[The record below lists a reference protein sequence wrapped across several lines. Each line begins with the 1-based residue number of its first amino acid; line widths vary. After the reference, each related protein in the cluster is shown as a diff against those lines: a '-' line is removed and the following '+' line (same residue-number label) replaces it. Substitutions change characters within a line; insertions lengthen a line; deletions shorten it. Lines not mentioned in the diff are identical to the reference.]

1 MNRGCT
7 RIIRRVVRGLVAM
20 SILAVLLWLGFI
32 FGGKMLCRIAIS
44 QIAKLTNTKIQTA
57 SVDFH
62 SNGSVVIRDLVIK
75 PHENERAAQTILK
88 AKKVR
93 ARYDLA
99 SLLTLRP
106 KLKRIDVNDF
116 VFSAQYDLDT
126 GHWNLSALKLYA
138 PKRSSEKMPIIT
150 LGSGILQ
157 YSRISG
163 PEVKI
168 VASMPLS
175 AKLGFDTEA
184 RRGYS
189 FDFETGIQ
197 AVGTGESHL
206 TGFWR
211 PGHLEVAG
219 GIASVDKS
227 EFGIE
232 WMIGSMAAVLE
243 YDNNNVFDL
252 DMRISD
258 LHSDQSLELD
268 KVAQMGPAF
277 LEMSTPFTALRRF
290 FNRYSPRGNVDLNVL
305 ASGNLKQP
313 DKATL
318 TGSVHCKGVTICQD
332 RFHYLVEQLK
342 GKIDFT
348 RNSVTLNK
356 LSGVHGD
363 VKLSIDGWTRGF
375 SPNWEYD
382 FHITSDNMRLDD
394 DLYKALS
401 PTQKEMWSLF
411 SPSGTASIDY
421 RVLRSSPQ
429 NRTKQ
434 LTADLIGVDAL
445 YRSFPYPLKNLKGK
459 ILFDQDNVIISN
471 IVSDADGHRIA
482 LDGKVTGRGTD
493 ELGYD
498 ISIKVDNIPL
508 DPALRAAL
516 PERQRDLYDQFRPAG
531 LADGIIKFSKS
542 AQPGIEPTFA
552 ADMSLKQASLTSD
565 RLPLP
570 VTDVTAG
577 MAFAPDQI
585 EIKNFSGR
593 YGDTPVS
600 IKGKIWPGYKDQ
612 PSRYSLDLEFK
623 DTLLN
628 DDLFE
633 LLPESAAKIA
643 ADFRPEGR
651 IDLAAEM
658 NNREPNES
666 PDYRFEINCLGNS
679 VEIPQFSYP
688 LKDITGTLTITPQT
702 VEFSDVN
709 AVPGDTVLVKLNTA
723 FIKLDGRVGL
733 ENNAFKNALLK
744 IQTNDIF
751 FDSRLGLA
759 LPVGM
764 RPLYNKL
771 APPARFDLDL
781 DEVWI
786 TPAPDGGKNIDIK
799 GHAKL
804 EQCDLKIYG
813 APAKFDADLD
823 LDRLKITPTA
833 DGERYIDIKAAASL
847 KNCSLPISGAKAQ
860 LDAILNI
867 EGLYKTNHDFQ
878 NCRLLLDGQSFRI
891 LGKTFEN
898 IKTDIRYSP
907 KRQTWTSRNLTADCY
922 GGKLIG
928 KLEFGKTA
936 DTALGYTLQTSFQN
950 VDLKKF
956 LSDTKIGSERDNDR
970 TTGKIEGSLNIGAR
984 LGDNASRLGT
994 CKLSI
999 VDMQVGRLSPLA
1011 KLFQV
1016 LRFSGPT
1023 EFAFDQMFLDSYIKG
1038 DNLIIRKLDL
1048 AGKSAAFYGSG
1059 LMDLRTRKIDLG
1071 LIARGK
1077 RLVTA
1082 DPSIIGSLA
1091 EGLGRAVVKIDVIG
1105 DFYDPQVITTPLPF
1119 IKGTLDILGKPID
1132 PK

>member
-1 MNRGCT
+1 MPLWA
-7 RIIRRVVRGLVAM
+7 RIFRRVVRWFVALA
-20 SILAVLLWLGFI
+20 ILAVLLWLGFI
-32 FGGKMLCRIAIS
+32 FGGKILCRIAIS
-44 QIAKLTNTKIQTA
+44 QIAKLTNTKIETA

-62 SNGSVVIRDLVIK
+62 SNGSVVIKELVIK
-75 PHENERAAQTILK
+75 PHENERATQTILK
-88 AKKVR
+88 AQKVQ

-99 SLLTLRP
+99 SLLRLRP

-126 GHWNLSALKLYA
+126 ERWNLSAIKLYV
-138 PKRSSEKMPIIT
+138 PKKSSEKMPVIT

-163 PEVKI
+163 PKVKI

-175 AKLGFDTEA
+175 AKLGFETET

-189 FDFETGIQ
+189 FDFQTGTQ
-197 AVGTGESHL
+197 AVGSGESHL
-206 TGFWR
+206 TGFWK
-211 PGHLEVAG
+211 PGYLQITG
-219 GIASVDKS
+219 GIASADVS
-227 EFGIE
+227 EFEME
-232 WMIGSMAAVLE
+232 WMIGGMAAVLK
-243 YDNNNVFDL
+243 YDNNDVFDL

-258 LHSDQSLELD
+258 LHSDHSLELD

-277 LEMSTPFTALRRF
+277 LETSTPFAALRKF

-318 TGSVHCKGVTICQD
+318 TGSVHCKGVTICRD
-332 RFHYLVEQLK
+332 TFDYPVEQLK
-342 GKIDFT
+342 GKVDFT
-348 RNSVTLNK
+348 GNTVTLNK

-382 FHITSDNMRLDD
+382 FRITSDNMKLDE
-394 DLYKALS
+394 DLYEALS
-401 PTQKEMWSLF
+401 STQKKMWSLF

-429 NRTKQ
+429 SRTKQ

-471 IVSDADGHRIA
+471 IVSDADGRRIA
-482 LDGKVTGRGTD
+482 LDGKLTGRGTD
-493 ELGYD
+493 KLGYD
-498 ISIKVDNIPL
+498 ISVKADNIPL
-508 DPALRAAL
+508 DPVLRAAL
-516 PERQRDLYDQFRPAG
+516 PEGQKDLYDQFSPTG
-531 LADGIIKFSKS
+531 LTDGIIRFSKS
-542 AQPGIEPTFA
+542 PQPEVEPTFS
-552 ADMSLKQASLTSD
+552 ADMSFKQASLTSD

-570 VTDVTAG
+570 VTDVTA
-577 MAFAPDQI
+577 AAVFEPNRINVSKFA
-585 EIKNFSGR
+585 GR

-600 IKGKIWPGYKDQ
+600 IKGQIWPGYEDQ

-623 DTLLN
+623 DTVLN

-633 LLPESAAKIA
+633 LLPESAAKIV

-651 IDLAAEM
+651 IDLTAKM

-702 VEFSDVN
+702 IEFSDVN
-709 AVPGDTVLVKLNTA
+709 AVPGDAVLVKLNTA
-723 FIKLDGRVGL
+723 FIKLDGRVSL

-771 APPARFDLDL
+771 VPPAHFDLDL

-786 TPAPDGGKNIDIK
+786 TPDPNGGKNIDIK
-799 GHAKL
+799 GRAKL
-804 EQCDLKIYG
+804 KQCDLKIYG
-813 APAKFDADLD
+813 AAATFDANLAIDQLTV
-823 LDRLKITPTA
+823 TPA
-833 DGERYIDIKAAASL
+833 DNGERHIDVNIVASL
-847 KNCSLPISGAKAQ
+847 ENCSLPISGAKAE
-860 LDAILNI
+860 LDANLKML
-867 EGLYKTNHDFQ
+867 GQYRTNHGFE
-878 NCRLLLDGQSFRI
+878 NCRLLLEGQTFRI
-891 LGKTFEN
+891 LGKTFQDV
-898 IKTDIRYSP
+898 KTRIDYDP
-907 KRQTWTSRNLTADCY
+907 ELQNWTSSELTADCY
-922 GGKLIG
+922 DGKLIG
-928 KLEFGKTA
+928 KLEFKKSA
-936 DTALGYTLQTSFQN
+936 DTAANYTLQTSFQN

-956 LSDTKIGSERDNDR
+956 LSDTKMGSERDNDH
-970 TTGKIEGSLNIGAR
+970 TTGKMEGSLNIGAR

-1011 KLFQV
+1011 KLLQV
-1016 LRFSGPT
+1016 LRFSEPT
-1023 EFAFDQMFLDSYIKG
+1023 KFAFDQMFLDSYIKG

-1059 LMDLRTRKIDLG
+1059 LMDLRTRKIDMG

-1077 RLVTA
+1077 RRVTA

-1091 EGLGRAVVKIDVIG
+1091 EGRGRAVVKIEVIG

-1119 IKGTLDILGKPID
+1119 LKGTLDILGKPID

>member
-1 MNRGCT
+1 MPLWA
-7 RIIRRVVRGLVAM
+7 RIVRRVVRWFVA
-20 SILAVLLWLGFI
+20 LAIMAGLLWLGFI

-44 QIAKLTNTKIQTA
+44 QIAKLTNTRIQTA

-75 PHENERAAQTILK
+75 PHESERATQTILK
-88 AKKVR
+88 AKKVQ

-99 SLLTLRP
+99 SLFKLSPR
-106 KLKRIDVNDF
+106 LKRIDVNDF

-126 GHWNLSALKLYA
+126 GSWNLAALKLYV
-138 PKRSSEKMPIIT
+138 PKKTSEKMPLIT

-163 PEVKI
+163 SEAKI

-189 FDFETGIQ
+189 FDFQTGTQ
-197 AVGTGESHL
+197 AVGAGESHL
-206 TGFWR
+206 AGFWR
-211 PGHLEVAG
+211 PGYLQIAG
-219 GIASVDKS
+219 GIASADKS
-227 EFGIE
+227 EFEME
-232 WMIGSMAAVLE
+232 WMIGDMAAVLE
-243 YDNNNVFDL
+243 YDSNDVFKL

-277 LEMSTPFTALRRF
+277 LEKSTPFTALRRF

-313 DKATL
+313 DKSTL
-318 TGSVHCKGVTICQD
+318 TGSIQCKGVTISQD
-332 RFHYLVEQLK
+332 ECPYPVEQLR
-342 GKIDFT
+342 GKIDFAGNT
-348 RNSVTLNK
+348 VTLNK

-375 SPNWEYD
+375 WPNWKYD
-382 FHITSDNMRLDD
+382 FHITSDNMKLDD
-394 DLYKALS
+394 DFYEALS

-411 SPSGTASIDY
+411 SPSGTASMDY
-421 RVLRSSPQ
+421 RVLRTSPQ
-429 NRTKQ
+429 TRERQ
-434 LTADLIGVDAL
+434 LTADLTGVDAV
-445 YRSFPYPLKNLKGK
+445 YRSFPYPLKDLKGK

-471 IVSDADGHRIA
+471 IVSHADGRRIA
-482 LDGKVTGRGTD
+482 LDGKLTGRGTD
-493 ELGYD
+493 KFGYEFA
-498 ISIKVDNIPL
+498 VNVENIPI

-516 PERQRDLYDQFRPAG
+516 PERQKDLYDQFRPAG

-542 AQPGIEPTFA
+542 GQPGVEPTFT

-577 MAFAPDQI
+577 VVFAPDQV
-585 EIKNFSGR
+585 EIKTFSGQ

-600 IKGKIWPGYKDQ
+600 LKGPIWPGYDDQ
-612 PSRYSLDLEFK
+612 PLRYGLSLEFK

-628 DDLFE
+628 DDLFD
-633 LLPESAAKIA
+633 LLPESAAKIV

-651 IDLAAEM
+651 IDLTAEM
-658 NNREPNES
+658 SKLDPNDS
-666 PDYRFEINCLGNS
+666 AGYKFVITCRGNS

-702 VEFSDVN
+702 IEFSDVN
-709 AVPGDTVLVKLNTA
+709 AIPGDTVLVKLNTA
-723 FIKLDGRVGL
+723 FIKLDGSVSL
-733 ENNAFKNALLK
+733 ENNAFKNALLE

-751 FDSRLGLA
+751 FDRRLGLA
-759 LPVGM
+759 LPLGM
-764 RPLYNKL
+764 HSLYNKL
-771 APPARFDLDL
+771 LPPARFDLDL

-786 TPAPDGGKNIDIK
+786 TPDPNGGKNIDIK
-799 GHAKL
+799 GSAKL

-813 APAKFDADLD
+813 AAATFDANLVIDQLTV
-823 LDRLKITPTA
+823 TPA
-833 DGERYIDIKAAASL
+833 DNGERHIDVNIVASL
-847 KNCSLPISGAKAQ
+847 ENCSLPISGAKAE
-860 LDAILNI
+860 LDAILKI
-867 EGLYKTNHDFQ
+867 EGLYKTNNDFQ
-878 NCRLLLDGQSFRI
+878 NCRLTLEGQGFKI

-898 IKTDIRYSP
+898 LKADIRYHP
-907 KRQTWTSRNLTADCY
+907 EIQTWASRSLTADCY

-928 KLEFGKTA
+928 KLQFSKKP
-936 DTALGYTLQTSFQN
+936 DTILGYTLQTSFLN

-956 LSDTKIGSERDNDR
+956 LSDTRMASDRGNDY
-970 TTGKIEGSLNIGAR
+970 TTGKMEGYLNIGAT
-984 LGDNASRLGT
+984 LGDNDSRLGT

-999 VDMQVGRLSPLA
+999 VDMQVGRVSPLA
-1011 KLFQV
+1011 KLLQV
-1016 LRFSGPT
+1016 LRFSEPT
-1023 EFAFDQMFLDSYIKG
+1023 KFAFDKMFLDSYIKA
-1038 DNLIIRKLDL
+1038 DDLIVKKLDL

-1059 LMDLRTRKIDLG
+1059 LMDLRTLKIDLG

-1077 RLVTA
+1077 RLATA

-1091 EGLGRAVVKIDVIG
+1091 EGLGRAVVKIEVIG

>member
-1 MNRGCT
+1 MPFWA
-7 RIIRRVVRGLVAM
+7 RIFRRVVRWFVA
-20 SILAVLLWLGFI
+20 LAVMAIVLWLGFI

-44 QIAKLTNTKIQTA
+44 QIARLTNTRIETA

-62 SNGSVVIRDLVIK
+62 SNGSVVIKELVIK

-88 AKKVR
+88 AQKVQ

-99 SLLTLRP
+99 SLFTLRP

-126 GHWNLSALKLYA
+126 GRWNLSALKLYV

-163 PEVKI
+163 SEVKI

-175 AKLGFDTEA
+175 AKLGFDTEE
-184 RRGYS
+184 RRGYN
-189 FDFETGIQ
+189 FDFQTGTQ
-197 AVGTGESHL
+197 AVGSGESHL
-206 TGFWR
+206 TGFWK
-211 PGHLEVAG
+211 PGYLQIAG
-219 GIASVDKS
+219 GIASADVS
-227 EFGIE
+227 EFEVE
-232 WMIGSMAAVLE
+232 WMIDSMAAVLE
-243 YDNNNVFDL
+243 YDNNDVFTL
-252 DMRISD
+252 DMRVSD
-258 LHSDQSLELD
+258 LHSDQSLELE
-268 KVAQMGPAF
+268 KIAQMGPGF
-277 LEMSTPFTALRRF
+277 LETSTPFTALTKF
-290 FNRYSPRGNVDLNVL
+290 FNRYSPRGNVDLYVK

-313 DKATL
+313 DKSTL
-318 TGSVHCKGVTICQD
+318 TGSVHCKGVTILQD
-332 RFHYLVEQLK
+332 RFPYLVEQLK

-348 RNSVTLNK
+348 KNGVTLNK

-382 FHITSDNMRLDD
+382 FRITSDNMKLDD

-401 PTQKEMWSLF
+401 PTQKKMWSLF

-429 NRTKQ
+429 IRTKQ
-434 LTADLIGVDAL
+434 LTVDLTGVDAL
-445 YRSFPYPLKNLKGK
+445 YRSFPYPLKALEGK
-459 ILFDQDNVIISN
+459 ILFDRDNVIISN
-471 IVSDADGHRIA
+471 IVSDADGRRIA
-482 LDGKVTGRGTD
+482 LDGKLTGRGTD
-493 ELGYD
+493 KLGYD

-508 DPALRAAL
+508 DAALRAAL
-516 PERQRDLYDQFRPAG
+516 PESQRDLYDQFRPAG

-542 AQPGIEPTFA
+542 AQPGVAPTFT

-570 VTDVTAG
+570 ITDVTA
-577 MAFAPDQI
+577 AVVFEPDRINVSKFA
-585 EIKNFSGR
+585 GR

-600 IKGKIWPGYKDQ
+600 IKGRIWPGYEDQ
-612 PSRYSLDLEFK
+612 PSRYSLDLNFK
-623 DTLLN
+623 DTILN

-633 LLPESAAKIA
+633 LLPESAAKIV

-651 IDLAAEM
+651 IDLTAEL

-666 PDYRFEINCLGNS
+666 PDYRFVINCLGNS
-679 VEIPQFSYP
+679 VDLPHFSYP

-702 VEFSDVN
+702 IEFSDVN
-709 AVPGDTVLVKLNTA
+709 AVPGDAVLVKLNTA
-723 FIKLDGRVGL
+723 FIKLDGRVRL

-751 FDSRLGLA
+751 FDRRLGLA

-764 RPLYNKL
+764 HPLYNKL
-771 APPARFDLDL
+771 APPAHFDLDL

-786 TPAPDGGKNIDIK
+786 TPAPDGRKNIDIK
-799 GHAKL
+799 GRAKL
-804 EQCDLKIYG
+804 EQYDLKIYG
-813 APAKFDADLD
+813 AAAKFNADLD
-823 LDRLKITPTA
+823 LDRLKITPTD
-833 DGERYIDIKAAASL
+833 DGERHIDIKTVVSL
-847 KNCSLPISGAKAQ
+847 KKCLLPISGAKAE
-860 LDAILNI
+860 LDAILKI

-898 IKTDIRYSP
+898 LKTGIDYNP
-907 KRQTWTSRNLTADCY
+907 EAQTWTSHSLTADWY

-928 KLEFGKTA
+928 KLEFSKTA
-936 DTALGYTLQTSFQN
+936 DTAAHYTLQTSFQN

-956 LSDTKIGSERDNDR
+956 LSDTRMGSDPSDDH
-970 TTGKIEGSLNIGAR
+970 TTGMMEGSLNIGAR
-984 LGDNASRLGT
+984 LGDSSTRLGT

-1011 KLFQV
+1011 KLLQV
-1016 LRFSGPT
+1016 LRFSEPT
-1023 EFAFDQMFLDSYIKG
+1023 KFAFGQMFLDSYIKG
-1038 DNLIIRKLDL
+1038 DNLIIKKLDL

-1059 LMDLRTRKIDLG
+1059 LMDLRTRKIDMG

-1077 RLVTA
+1077 RLATA

-1091 EGLGRAVVKIDVIG
+1091 EGLGRAVVKIEVIG

-1119 IKGTLDILGKPID
+1119 LKGTLDILGKPIE
-1132 PK
+1132 PN